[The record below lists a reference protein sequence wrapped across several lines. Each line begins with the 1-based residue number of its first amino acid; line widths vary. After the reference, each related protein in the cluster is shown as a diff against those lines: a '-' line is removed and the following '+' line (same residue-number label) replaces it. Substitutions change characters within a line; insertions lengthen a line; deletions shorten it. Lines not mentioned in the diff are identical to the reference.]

1 MAGHISTDPTPRVE
15 EMVGPFT
22 HTPFFNTDSELADIE
37 SHVRRLQASV
47 HAPPTDRA
55 ERVLADVQRAI
66 LSTHEAQLQLN
77 IASSAGFDEHRQ
89 LWQGKLD
96 DLDQR
101 IADATAALHG
111 LVEELRLVRFQ
122 RFAAAMVIGVVALRH
137 LFTPPVDGQPPL
149 ISQEYL
155 AGTGFIS
162 DGPAA
167 R

>member
-1 MAGHISTDPTPRVE
+1 
-15 EMVGPFT
+15 MVGPFT

-111 LVEELRLVRFQ
+111 LVEELSQPSRQ
-122 RFAAAMVIGVVALRH
+122 TDLRA
-137 LFTPPVDGQPPL
+137 FF
-149 ISQEYL
+149 
-155 AGTGFIS
+155 GT
-162 DGPAA
+162 
-167 R
+167 

>member
-1 MAGHISTDPTPRVE
+1 
-15 EMVGPFT
+15 MVGPFT
-22 HTPFFNTDSELADIE
+22 HTPFFNTGSELADLE
-37 SHVRRLQASV
+37 SHVRRLQASA

-77 IASSAGFDEHRQ
+77 IASSVGFDEHRK
-89 LWQGKLD
+89 LWQRKLD

-111 LVEELRLVRFQ
+111 LVEELRVARFQ

-137 LFTPPVDGQPPL
+137 LFAPPVDGQPPL
-149 ISQEYL
+149 ISQRYL
-155 AGTGFIS
+155 ADTGFI
-162 DGPAA
+162 A
-167 R
+167 RTV